1 MAWIDLGT
9 PDGTEMLVL
18 RALADD
24 MEAPP
29 PLGEFTAEQWH
40 SVVPDESEGI
50 NIDDEDNVA
59 VRYSRKYQDHS

>member
-9 PDGTEMLVL
+9 PDGTELLVL
-18 RALADD
+18 RDLADD

-29 PLGEFTAEQWH
+29 PLGDCTAEQLH

-50 NIDDEDNVA
+50 DIDDEDNVA
-59 VRYSRKYQDHS
+59 VRYSRKYQDQS